1 MIRKLTLTVVSLG
14 LMAVGALAAN
24 NASDNASNSA
34 YSGGTYNGLNGG
46 SGFGTWA
53 EGDFPATNGFEGSYV
68 GGSGDG
74 NPSFGMF
81 ASHTGDGTPASTA
94 DSTVTMTRPFTGGAL
109 TAGQTFS
116 ISLGVNSVASGSV
129 GLNFIDGTSATVF
142 TLIGQASTMDWELN
156 DGGANFG
163 TGVAYAANTPLTFTL
178 TYNGGSSYSYTL
190 TGGAGGSNFT
200 SANTISDIEGV
211 KLFATGIGANN
222 NFGANNL
229 SITTAVPEP
238 GTIISFLSGSSLL
251 GAMMFMRRRR
261 A

>member
-1 MIRKLTLTVVSLG
+1 MIRKLTLGVVSLG
-14 LMAVGALAAN
+14 LMTIGAFAAS
-24 NASDNASNSA
+24 NASDNASDPA

-46 SGFGTWA
+46 SGFGAWA
-53 EGDFPATNGFEGSYV
+53 EGDFPGAGGGFEGSYV
-68 GGSGDG
+68 GASGDG
-74 NPSFGMF
+74 ATSFGMF
-81 ASHTGDGTPASTA
+81 ASANGDSGSTA
-94 DSTVTMTRPFTGGAL
+94 DSAVTMTRPFTGAL

-116 ISLGVNSVASGSV
+116 ISLGVNSSLKGSV
-129 GLNFIDGTSATVF
+129 GLNFINGTGATEF
-142 TLIGQASTMDWELN
+142 TLIGQASTGDWELN

-163 TGVAYAANTPLTFTL
+163 TGVAYAANTPLAFTF

-200 SANTISDIEGV
+200 SGNTISDIEGV

-251 GAMMFMRRRR
+251 GAMMFIRRRR